1 MGGSRGILGGAGE
14 DRVSSQGATDDT
26 IYVTAGE
33 RDVVESCGDG
43 TDTVYLDGGLDQV
56 DQGSCETLIPR

>member
-1 MGGSRGILGGAGE
+1 
-14 DRVSSQGATDDT
+14 VSSQGATDDT
-26 IYVTAGE
+26 IYVTDGE